1 MLLISVRDS
10 ENNRW
15 KRDAKKKIEKNKQR
29 QKRTKGGGGGW
40 SYSGRVRAKWVCCA
54 FKLGFLQLL
63 CKTSLIFKSNVELAL
78 SVLLKQRELHESKH
92 LAVEC
97 RCLKI

>member
-29 QKRTKGGGGGW
+29 QKRTKGGGGAEAIVGGW
-40 SYSGRVRAKWVCCA
+40 
-54 FKLGFLQLL
+54 
-63 CKTSLIFKSNVELAL
+63 ELNDFVVHL
-78 SVLLKQRELHESKH
+78 S
-92 LAVEC
+92 
-97 RCLKI
+97 